1 MTTLRSLVAPA
12 SCVACLAC
20 WLLITGAASGQPPAA
35 LTAMDYVQIQQLV
48 NRLNIALDYC
58 GNGGRAFADLFVAG
72 GRYVIDRGDG
82 QPIVRDT
89 RDALIGLAGGP
100 GCESRRTPPSW
111 YMPAPRGESR
121 DRSNR
126 RWRPRH
132 VGYAFYP
139 SSAGKYLN
147 ADTAGQLGF
156 YRGDRAHTE
165 WLADA
170 CAPARA
176 APAHRG
182 RDPLSDRRRDRLS
195 HCVPSE
201 EAMLTTGYPAEGRL
215 HASRRVRLSTIVAAA
230 AALGVVTFGVGRLG
244 EARERQSL
252 DRRTPA
258 AVGRRRAAGRR
269 AAGRAACEVGAAAR
283 PRFAAR

>member
-20 WLLITGAASGQPPAA
+20 WLLNTGAASGQPPAA

-48 NRLNIALDYC
+48 NRLNFALDYC

-100 GCESRRTPPSW
+100 GCESRRTPPSS
-111 YMPAPRGESR
+111 YVLHLAESLVIEATVDGARGTS
-121 DRSNR
+121 
-126 RWRPRH
+126 
-132 VGYAFYP
+132 YAFYP

-156 YRGDRAHTE
+156 YHDE
-165 WLADA
+165 Y
-170 CAPARA
+170 
-176 APAHRG
+176 
-182 RDPLSDRRRDRLS
+182 
-195 HCVPSE
+195 V
-201 EAMLTTGYPAEGRL
+201 
-215 HASRRVRLSTIVAAA
+215 
-230 AALGVVTFGVGRLG
+230 
-244 EARERQSL
+244 
-252 DRRTPA
+252 RTPNGWRMRA
-258 AVGRRRAAGRR
+258 RRHELNPAIG
-269 AAGRAACEVGAAAR
+269 GVT
-283 PRFAAR
+283 P